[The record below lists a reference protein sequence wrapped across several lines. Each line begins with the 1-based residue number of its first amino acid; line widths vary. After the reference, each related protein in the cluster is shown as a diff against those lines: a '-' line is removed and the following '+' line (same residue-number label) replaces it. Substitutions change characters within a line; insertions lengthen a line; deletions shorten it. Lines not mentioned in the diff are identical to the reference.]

1 MNSSADYKNHMSC
14 ILRKGALWNR
24 ESKKINVLHVL
35 LHNSAIVTCT
45 YDPGQ
50 HFWDK
55 FPPFPP
61 PPITMLIFHGLWNQD
76 QHSTLSGR
84 KVGVKKAAKEEQVL
98 LIHV

>member
-1 MNSSADYKNHMSC
+1 MLFGMSSLTCMFNKKNISQMNSSADYKNHMSC

-61 PPITMLIFHGLWNQD
+61 PPITMLIFHGL
-76 QHSTLSGR
+76 
-84 KVGVKKAAKEEQVL
+84 
-98 LIHV
+98 